1 MNKKDWIHIAVVI
14 FSLTALGTFFYFSE
28 GNFKGLTP
36 DQKLTPSTQGACY
49 VGGCSSQVCSDT
61 EGMASNCEYK
71 EQYACYQKTS
81 KCERQSSGEC
91 GWTPTTELAICI
103 AGVNNTEGVVMSP
116 EGNPV
121 EVSFTPCDS
130 VDVTTCFGSG
140 ARPLGKVGNVL
151 LWDLITTS
159 NQLLFGLESEVGTSP
174 HYVVRID
181 MKGGGYT
188 STDYEYFKNKVPS
201 LFSERMS
208 GSQ

>member
-28 GNFKGLTP
+28 GNFKGLTA
-36 DQKLTPSTQGACY
+36 DQKLTTSNQGACY

-61 EGMASNCEYK
+61 EGMASSCEYK
-71 EQYACYQKTS
+71 EEYACYQKTS

-91 GWTPTTELAICI
+91 GWTPTAGLAICI
-103 AGVNNTEGVVMSP
+103 ADANKTEGGIMSP

-130 VDVTTCFGSG
+130 VDITTCFGSG
-140 ARPLGKVGNVL
+140 ARPLGKVDNVL

-159 NQLLFGLESEVGTSP
+159 NQLLFGIESEVGAGP

-181 MKGGGYT
+181 MKGKGYT
-188 STDYEYFKNKVPS
+188 PTDYEYFKNKVPS
-201 LFSERMS
+201 IFSERMG